1 MTKYNKEIEAE
12 LTKLRSNRGL
22 LTNYT
27 LAFGWN
33 TSIITEEDLNMIK
46 TLNAAFDSVKDRL
59 IDRTYN
65 YALNALNE
73 EYDRYRKGE
82 D

>member
-1 MTKYNKEIEAE
+1 MTKYNKDIEAE
-12 LTKLRSNRGL
+12 LTKLRSNRSL

-33 TSIITEEDLNMIK
+33 TSEITEEDLNMIK
-46 TLNAAFDSVKDRL
+46 TLNAAFDSVKDQL

-65 YALNALNE
+65 YALDALNE
-73 EYDRYRKGE
+73 EYDGYRKGE